1 MVLYS
6 IPSEQEFTLS
16 DALSRRAEIAEAKA
30 EVCIEGRLCGY
41 FDTSISTIRSA
52 YTKMYL

>member
-6 IPSEQEFTLS
+6 IPSEPEFTLS

-30 EVCIEGRLCGY
+30 EVCIEGSLCGY

-52 YTKMYL
+52 